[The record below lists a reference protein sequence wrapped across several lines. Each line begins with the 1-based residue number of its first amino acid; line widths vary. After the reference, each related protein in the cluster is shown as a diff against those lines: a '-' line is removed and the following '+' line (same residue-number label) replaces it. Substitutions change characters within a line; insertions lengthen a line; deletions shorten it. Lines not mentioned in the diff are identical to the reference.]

1 LAAAFWQASHCL
13 DVKLERKGGKFM
25 FHKLVDTANDRT
37 IAIIRVILGI
47 VFFAH
52 GAQKALGLFGGPG
65 FSSTIGSFQQIGIP
79 AWLTVLAIAAEFL
92 GGLGLLVGLLTR
104 IAALGIIVN
113 MVVAILMVH
122 SRVGFFMNWNG
133 NQPGEGFE
141 FHLLAIALGLAIVV
155 KGAGAFSV
163 DRILATQTP
172 ARRLGTVTV

>member
-1 LAAAFWQASHCL
+1 
-13 DVKLERKGGKFM
+13 M

-65 FSSTIGSFQQIGIP
+65 FSSTIGSFQQMGIP
-79 AWLTVLAIAAEFL
+79 AWLAVLAIAAEVL
-92 GGLGLLVGLLTR
+92 GGLGLLVGLLSR

-113 MVVAILMVH
+113 MVVATLMVH

-163 DRILATQTP
+163 DRILAT
-172 ARRLGTVTV
+172 

>member
-1 LAAAFWQASHCL
+1 
-13 DVKLERKGGKFM
+13 M

-37 IAIIRVILGI
+37 ITIIRVILGI

-65 FSSTIGSFQQIGIP
+65 FSSTLGFFQQIGLP
-79 AWLTVLAIAAEFL
+79 AWLAVFAIAAEFL
-92 GGLGLLVGLLTR
+92 GGLGLLVGFLTR

-122 SRVGFFMNWNG
+122 SRVGFFMNWSG
-133 NQPGEGFE
+133 KQPGEGYE
-141 FHLLAIALGLAIVV
+141 FHLLAIALGLAILI

-163 DRILATQTP
+163 DRILAMQTP
-172 ARRLGTVTV
+172 TRPLGTVTV

>member
-1 LAAAFWQASHCL
+1 
-13 DVKLERKGGKFM
+13 M
-25 FHKLVDTANDRT
+25 FHKLLDTANDRT
-37 IAIIRVILGI
+37 IAIIRMILGI

-65 FSSTIGSFQQIGIP
+65 FSRTIDFFQQMGIP
-79 AWLTVLAIAAEFL
+79 AGLTVLAIAAEFL

-113 MVVAILMVH
+113 MVVAVLMIH

-133 NQPGEGFE
+133 KQQGEGYE
-141 FHLLAIALGLAIVV
+141 FHLLAIALGLAILV
-155 KGAGAFSV
+155 KGAGGFSI

-172 ARRLGTVTV
+172 ARRLGTVTA

>member
-1 LAAAFWQASHCL
+1 MIRKLIATNNDAAITIL
-13 DVKLERKGGKFM
+13 R
-25 FHKLVDTANDRT
+25 LV
-37 IAIIRVILGI
+37 LGV

-65 FSSTIGSFQQIGIP
+65 FSSTIGFFQQIGIP
-79 AWLTVLAIAAEFL
+79 AWLAVLAIAAEFL
-92 GGLGLLVGLLTR
+92 GGLGLLVGFLTR

-122 SRVGFFMNWNG
+122 SRVGFFMNWSG
-133 NQPGEGFE
+133 KQPGEGYE
-141 FHLLAIALGLAIVV
+141 FHLLAIALGLAILI

>member
-1 LAAAFWQASHCL
+1 
-13 DVKLERKGGKFM
+13 M

-52 GAQKALGLFGGPG
+52 GAQKAMGLFGGPG
-65 FSSTIGSFQQIGIP
+65 FSSTIGFFQQMGIP
-79 AWLTVLAIAAEFL
+79 AWLAVLAIAAEFL

-113 MVVAILMVH
+113 MVVAILIVH

-141 FHLLAIALGLAIVV
+141 FHLLAIALGLAILV

-163 DRILATQTP
+163 DRILAT
-172 ARRLGTVTV
+172 

>member
-1 LAAAFWQASHCL
+1 
-13 DVKLERKGGKFM
+13 M

-65 FSSTIGSFQQIGIP
+65 FSSTIGSFQQTGIP
-79 AWLTVLAIAAEFL
+79 AWLAVLAIAAEFL
-92 GGLGLLVGLLTR
+92 GGLGLLVGLLSR

-122 SRVGFFMNWNG
+122 SGVGFFMNWNG

-141 FHLLAIALGLAIVV
+141 FHLLAIALGLAILV

-163 DRILATQTP
+163 DRILAT
-172 ARRLGTVTV
+172 

>member
-1 LAAAFWQASHCL
+1 
-13 DVKLERKGGKFM
+13 M

-65 FSSTIGSFQQIGIP
+65 FSSTIGSFQQMGIP
-79 AWLTVLAIAAEFL
+79 AWLAVLAIAAEFL
-92 GGLGLLVGLLTR
+92 GGLGLLVGLLSR

-122 SRVGFFMNWNG
+122 SGVGFFMNWNG

-163 DRILATQTP
+163 DRILAT
-172 ARRLGTVTV
+172 

>member
-1 LAAAFWQASHCL
+1 
-13 DVKLERKGGKFM
+13 M

-37 IAIIRVILGI
+37 IATIRVILGI

-65 FSSTIGSFQQIGIP
+65 FSGTIGFFQQIGIP

-92 GGLGLLVGLLTR
+92 GGLGLLVGLLAR

-113 MVVAILMVH
+113 MVVAVSMIH

-133 NQPGEGFE
+133 KQQGEGYE
-141 FHLLAIALGLAIVV
+141 FHLLAIALGLAILV
-155 KGAGAFSV
+155 KGAGAFSI
-163 DRILATQTP
+163 DRILATRSP
-172 ARRLGTVTV
+172 ARRLGTVTA

>member
-1 LAAAFWQASHCL
+1 
-13 DVKLERKGGKFM
+13 M

-37 IAIIRVILGI
+37 ITIIRVILGI

-52 GAQKALGLFGGPG
+52 GAQKALGLLGGPG
-65 FSSTIGSFQQIGIP
+65 FSSTIGFFQQIGIP

-92 GGLGLLVGLLTR
+92 GGLGLLVGFLTR

-122 SRVGFFMNWNG
+122 SRVGFFMNWSG
-133 NQPGEGFE
+133 NQPGEGYE
-141 FHLLAIALGLAIVV
+141 FHLLAIALGLAILI

-163 DRILATQTP
+163 DRILAMQTP
-172 ARRLGTVTV
+172 TRRLGTVTV

>member
-1 LAAAFWQASHCL
+1 
-13 DVKLERKGGKFM
+13 M
-25 FHKLVDTANDRT
+25 FYTLLDTANDRT

-65 FSSTIGSFQQIGIP
+65 FSNTIGFFQQIGIP
-79 AWLTVLAIAAEFL
+79 PWLAVLAIAAEFL
-92 GGLGLLVGLLTR
+92 GGLGLLVGFLAR

-113 MVVAILMVH
+113 MVVAVLMVH
-122 SRVGFFMNWNG
+122 SKIGFFANWNG
-133 NQPGEGFE
+133 KQPGEGYE
-141 FHLLAIALGLAIVV
+141 FHLLAIALGLAILV

-172 ARRLGTVTV
+172 ARRLGTLTA

>member
-1 LAAAFWQASHCL
+1 
-13 DVKLERKGGKFM
+13 M

-104 IAALGIIVN
+104 IAALGIMVN

-141 FHLLAIALGLAIVV
+141 FHLLAIALELAILV

-163 DRILATQTP
+163 DRILAMQTP
-172 ARRLGTVTV
+172 ARGLGPVTA